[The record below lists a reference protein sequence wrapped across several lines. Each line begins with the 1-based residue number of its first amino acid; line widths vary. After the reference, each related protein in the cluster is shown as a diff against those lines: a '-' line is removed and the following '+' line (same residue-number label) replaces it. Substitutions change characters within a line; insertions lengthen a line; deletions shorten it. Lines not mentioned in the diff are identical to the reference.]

1 MSPSPAEIAETLL
14 RLERLAM
21 KNAEV
26 IGIVNERQLAMREDM
41 TELKDHQKEAN
52 GRMAEVSREQ
62 HEQRG
67 GLVVLRWMVA
77 TLLASMGVG
86 VGLAGVILAVVSGG

>member
-1 MSPSPAEIAETLL
+1 MPSAPEIAESLL
-14 RLERLAM
+14 RIERLTQ

-26 IGIVNERQLAMREDM
+26 IGVMDERLKATRTDM
-41 TELKDHQKEAN
+41 AELKEHQKEAN

-67 GLVVLRWMVA
+67 GLSVLRWMVA

-86 VGLAGVILAVVSGG
+86 VGLAGVILAVVSR